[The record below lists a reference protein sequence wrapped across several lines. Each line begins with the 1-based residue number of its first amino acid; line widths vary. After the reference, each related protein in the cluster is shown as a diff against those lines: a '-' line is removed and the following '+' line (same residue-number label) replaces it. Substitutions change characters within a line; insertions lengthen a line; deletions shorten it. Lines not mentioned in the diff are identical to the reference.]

1 LTIDGGKITIK
12 LEKSAIISH
21 IFDLSKNNGLIS
33 IAGKSGTGKTTLALQ
48 FVSSLMT
55 LEKPYRDQCVW
66 IQASEQ
72 FPKKRLRSL
81 FESYPDK
88 VNYVM
93 KNLFVAPGLKP
104 FSNYQEQSA
113 YFLKLKTTIFP
124 SNVKFIVIDNISHH
138 LRYII
143 ASCSDYKKR
152 GAILDDFFGVQLF
165 PLVMRCLREGIVL
178 ILIHEVSFDPT
189 SGKTKPFYSK
199 LYDRID
205 SIKINLSKPLGS
217 GLKQM
222 EISSKDTSTKF
233 AYEIKGS
240 GIVSL

>member
-1 LTIDGGKITIK
+1 MIE

-21 IFDLSKNNGLIS
+21 IFDLSKSNGLIS

-55 LEKPYRDQCVW
+55 LEKPYQDQSIW

-81 FESYPDK
+81 YESYPDII
-88 VNYVM
+88 NYVL
-93 KNLFVAPGLKP
+93 KNIFVAPGIKS

-113 YFLKLKTTIFP
+113 YFRRLMTMIFP
-124 SNVKFIVIDNISHH
+124 NNVKIIVIDNISHY
-138 LRYII
+138 LRYFL
-143 ASCSDYKKR
+143 ASNSNFKRR
-152 GAILDDFFGVQLF
+152 GAIMDEFFNFQLF
-165 PLVMRCLREGIVL
+165 PLIMRCLREKIIL
-178 ILIHEVSFDPT
+178 ILIHEVSFHPS
-189 SGKTKPFYSK
+189 SGKTKPFFSK

-205 SIKINLSKPLGS
+205 SINVNLSKAIGT

-222 EISSKDTSTKF
+222 EVSSKGTSTKF
-233 AYEIKGS
+233 VYEIGES
-240 GIVSL
+240 GIVNL